1 MAKEVSIIVPV
12 FNVEQYLR
20 TCLDSILHQTFQD
33 FELIL
38 VDDGSTDLSG
48 HICDEY
54 AAKHDCIIVQH
65 KKNAGPNAARIN
77 GIKLAEGKFITFID
91 SDDWIESKHIE
102 LLVNSLKEKNAD
114 IVQCD
119 YFINNDNKQTYI
131 KNEPSS
137 YETKDLIL
145 QFLSGTIH
153 AGLPLK
159 MVRKELFLIESFAF
173 PKADFNEDLH
183 TSISLL
189 MNAKKFI
196 YVPSSTYHYRMNAN
210 SITNTRTKDSRLKKY
225 KEFVTNMED
234 IYNRLQLR
242 NDTDIKKALLKRVN
256 GYKREL
262 LKGCDF
268 QKNEIKELLS
278 YFKQSFNIQD
288 IHTIGDFFFYLASRY
303 KITFPYRI
311 KKKLAR

>member
-12 FNVEQYLR
+12 YNVEQYLR

-38 VDDGSTDLSG
+38 VDDGSTDQSG
-48 HICDEY
+48 YICDEY
-54 AAKHDCIIVQH
+54 AINHNCIIVRH
-65 KKNAGPNAARIN
+65 KKNAGPNAARID
-77 GIKLAEGKFITFID
+77 GIKLAEGQFITFID
-91 SDDWIESKHIE
+91 SDDWIEPQHIE
-102 LLVNSLKEKNAD
+102 QLVNSLKEKNAD

-119 YFINNDNKQTYI
+119 YYINKDNEQTYV

-137 YETKDLIL
+137 YDTKDLIL
-145 QFLSGTIH
+145 QFLHGTIH

-159 MVRKELFLIESFAF
+159 LIRKELFLSESFEF

-183 TSISLL
+183 MSISLL

-210 SITNTRTKDSRLKKY
+210 SITNTRTKESRLKKY
-225 KEFVTNMED
+225 KEFVSNMED
-234 IYNRLQLR
+234 IYNRLQLS
-242 NDTDIKKALLKRVN
+242 NDKEIKIALLKRVN

-262 LKGCDF
+262 LKGCDY
-268 QKNEIKELLS
+268 QKNEINELLS
-278 YFKQSFNIQD
+278 FFKQSFNIQD
-288 IHTIGDFFFYLASRY
+288 IHTIGDFFFFLASRY
-303 KITFPYRI
+303 RITFPYRI
-311 KKKLAR
+311 KKTLAR